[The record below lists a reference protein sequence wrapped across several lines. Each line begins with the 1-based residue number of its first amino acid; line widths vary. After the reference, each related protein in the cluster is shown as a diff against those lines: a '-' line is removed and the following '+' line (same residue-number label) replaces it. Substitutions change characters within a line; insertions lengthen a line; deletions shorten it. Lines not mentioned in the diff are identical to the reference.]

1 MPRECFP
8 GADASSSLLPLI
20 VRVALRVPLGTAA
33 GACALVPRSA
43 WTKSEE
49 EEGIVRS
56 RESGDASRGGAGDS
70 GGTAAAPCFAPRFA
84 PSAFAPPRCVRRRRR
99 SAEGVGGGAASS
111 SSAASAPRARGAA
124 PRGAANTNAGICG
137 EEGHEVS
144 GETSWSVFRA

>member
-49 EEGIVRS
+49 EEGIVRVYLF
-56 RESGDASRGGAGDS
+56 
-70 GGTAAAPCFAPRFA
+70 GTGR
-84 PSAFAPPRCVRRRRR
+84 RQMLGRDGLGRRVRRVR
-99 SAEGVGGGAASS
+99 S
-111 SSAASAPRARGAA
+111 
-124 PRGAANTNAGICG
+124 
-137 EEGHEVS
+137 
-144 GETSWSVFRA
+144 